1 MRATK
6 IFTVL
11 VIGFFATSCVTEI
24 GPAGEDGVVEIYTS
38 TIVINSNIDFGVVDE
53 FVSIAS
59 YEWNNL
65 DEATVDYGVV
75 LGYLR
80 FEGSTNWHAL
90 PFSTP
95 FENDVVV
102 LRYSFDINNFDLII
116 EGEVADNNE
125 VNEAI
130 FDGDEL
136 RVVAIPSSLLLKG
149 KGIDYSDYEQVA
161 RLYNLER

>member
-1 MRATK
+1 MKTFK
-6 IFTVL
+6 ILTLLF
-11 VIGFFATSCVTEI
+11 IGFSITSCVTEI
-24 GPAGEDGVVEIYTS
+24 GPAGEDGIVEIYTS
-38 TIVINSNIDFGVVDE
+38 TIEINSDIDFGVVDE

-80 FEGSTNWHAL
+80 FDGSTNWHAL
-90 PFSTP
+90 PFTTP

-102 LRYSFDINNFDLII
+102 LRYSFDIDNFDLIL

-125 VNEAI
+125 VNESI
-130 FDGDEL
+130 FDGDVL
-136 RVVAIPSSLLLKG
+136 RVVAIPASLLIKG
-149 KGIDYSDYEQVA
+149 KGIDYKNYDQVA
-161 RLYNLER
+161 EIYNLEK